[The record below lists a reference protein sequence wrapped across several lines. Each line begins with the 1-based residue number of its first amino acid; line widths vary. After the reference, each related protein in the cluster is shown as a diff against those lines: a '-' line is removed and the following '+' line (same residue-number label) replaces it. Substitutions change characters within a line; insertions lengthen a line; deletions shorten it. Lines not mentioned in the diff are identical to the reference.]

1 VVSDNELDLFLRSR
15 RDAVTPASLGL
26 PAGTRRRA
34 PGLRR
39 SELALLSGISVEYL
53 TRLEQGRDRR
63 PSPEVLAALA
73 DTLRLTPSER
83 VHLYR
88 LTKAADPGFAC
99 MGSAPVRRTVRPAVR
114 AVLDHLDPAPAALFD
129 RTGEVLACTDGY
141 RSLMAPSGLFDED
154 NGGHL
159 AWYVFADPRARELYP
174 DWPQVADH
182 WVATLKEG
190 PFRGNPDVARLAE
203 QLTVV
208 AGAEF
213 TRRVNTV
220 PGLPAASGVTRME
233 HPEVGSLRLA
243 YETLDLSADDAQR
256 LVVHLPADAASATAL
271 DRLAGRHPGG
281 LRAVPG

>member
-1 VVSDNELDLFLRSR
+1 MSDNELGLFLRSR
-15 RDAVTPASLGL
+15 RDTVTPACVGL
-26 PAGTRRRA
+26 PAGPRRRA

-39 SELALLSGISVEYL
+39 SELALLAGVSVEYL

-63 PSPEVLAALA
+63 PSPEILAALA
-73 DTLRLTPSER
+73 DALLLTPSER

-99 MGSAPVRRTVRPAVR
+99 MGSAPMPKTVRPAVR
-114 AVLDHLDPAPAALFD
+114 SVLDHLDPAPAALFD

-141 RSLMAPSGLFDED
+141 RRLMAPSGLFDED

-159 AWYVFADPRARELYP
+159 AWYVFADARARALYP
-174 DWPQVADH
+174 DWPEVADH

-190 PFRGNPDVARLAE
+190 PFRADPAVDRLAE

-213 TRRVNTV
+213 TRRVDTV
-220 PGLPAASGVTRME
+220 PSLPAASGITRMD
-233 HPEVGSLRLA
+233 HPDIGPVRLA

-256 LVVHLPADAASATAL
+256 LIVHLPADEASATAL
-271 DRLAGRHPGG
+271 DRLAGRRPGG
-281 LRAVPG
+281 LRVVSE